1 MVSAIDGIVQKFLQ
15 KHGHTWQMYL
25 IQNWRPIM
33 GNLHTR
39 VCLEKI
45 QGDTLVVG
53 VYDSHWM
60 QELFLLQS
68 MLIDMIN
75 AHFDQPYIKTIRLKL
90 AKQAEQNKK
99 KSYTQKIE
107 KPQVVVQL
115 TEKHQEALAQV
126 KDEQLQ
132 KILSQF
138 LQHCK

>member
-1 MVSAIDGIVQKFLQ
+1 MASAIDLVVRKFLQ

-25 IQNWRPIM
+25 IQNWRTIL

-39 VCLEKI
+39 VCLEKV

-68 MLIDMIN
+68 MLVDMIN

-90 AKQAEQNKK
+90 ANQAEKSKK
-99 KSYTQKIE
+99 KSYTHKVAKSHVPVTIT
-107 KPQVVVQL
+107 K
-115 TEKHQEALAQV
+115 KHQEALSQV

-132 KILSQF
+132 QILAQL